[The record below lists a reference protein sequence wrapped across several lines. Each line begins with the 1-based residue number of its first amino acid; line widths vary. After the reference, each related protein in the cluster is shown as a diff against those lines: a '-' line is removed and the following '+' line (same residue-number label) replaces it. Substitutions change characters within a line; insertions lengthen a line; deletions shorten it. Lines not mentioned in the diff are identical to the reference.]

1 MKMKLMYSSASQPRS
16 YALLFLNIMLTSGTS
31 QTPVLESGLDLQ
43 DSSYFRDMK
52 GAPSSASVLNKEIEL
67 GRIIQDMLS
76 QTLSPKRMAP
86 GGSKR
91 WAEISLNQLNA
102 RLCSWHNT
110 LPGEMRWDRWG
121 SSFDVVHP
129 SIAALQYGIPIP
141 HYVNTDNTNSMLY
154 HTARISLN
162 RPFVNPNPESNSI
175 NQSLKICDV
184 SADIIVSILR
194 RFKARYQGGGTPIV
208 KDTNLPALDAALAEL
223 SHAWALAGQARKG
236 LQDLLNKT
244 HAQRQEVQPTPSPSL
259 ASDIEPAFT
268 NETTQGAIYTAQ
280 CLKVPDNFQ
289 MATSTLAFQ
298 TNFNMMP
305 YDAFDGTDSTL
316 WDPLSVMDDGTGS
329 WSSGR

>member
-194 RFKARYQGGGTPIV
+194 RFKAQHSLRNCPLVFVHGSIRAIDATLAMARYQGGGTPIV

-280 CLKVPDNFQ
+280 CLKVF
-289 MATSTLAFQ
+289 
-298 TNFNMMP
+298 
-305 YDAFDGTDSTL
+305 G
-316 WDPLSVMDDGTGS
+316 
-329 WSSGR
+329 